1 MGRLKRHRKDNVSS
15 IQQMRKLGC
24 SRNSEGIGALCCDR
38 RQHIEFFI
46 RPNFLTPSSHFLEF
60 LNDGKNEKSFESYF
74 FRI

>member
-1 MGRLKRHRKDNVSS
+1 MEHYVAIVGSN
-15 IQQMRKLGC
+15 
-24 SRNSEGIGALCCDR
+24 
-38 RQHIEFFI
+38 IEFFI

>member
-1 MGRLKRHRKDNVSS
+1 
-15 IQQMRKLGC
+15 MRKLGC
-24 SRNSEGIGALCCDR
+24 SRNSEGMEHYVAIVDSN
-38 RQHIEFFI
+38 IEFFI